1 MSCSYDVIGWTTVR
15 QYSIKDRYTQIY
27 TYTDRSK
34 DLQIGVEIR
43 TNAIII

>member
-1 MSCSYDVIGWTTVR
+1 MSCSYDVIGRTTVR
-15 QYSIKDRYTQIY
+15 EYSIRGRY

-34 DLQIGVEIR
+34 DMQIGVEIR